1 MFEKFGEMGSY
12 TELDTLA
19 KNLLKEGDRES
30 LEDMCKE
37 NGLDIQDIDDAVADG
52 VELYVTPTMAA
63 MGRIKV
69 QEEESKIPEQ
79 PRKIIYDV
87 ARMIA
92 ATPENAMKVTG
103 KGKRIDDVWKKLEDM
118 AKKNKTGNMGCA
130 CGTDRDLMKLIM
142 EVLA

>member
-1 MFEKFGEMGSY
+1 MFEKFGEMESY
-12 TELDTLA
+12 TELDALA
-19 KNLLKEGDRES
+19 KNLLKEGDRVS
-30 LEDMCKE
+30 LEAMCKE

-92 ATPENAMKVTG
+92 AAPENVMKVMG

-118 AKKNKTGNMGCA
+118 AKKNKTGNVGCA
-130 CGTDRDLMKLIM
+130 CGTDRYLVRLIM